1 MSLGNVQLELL
12 APARDLG
19 IGKEAVLH
27 GADAVYIGG
36 PSFGARVKASNT
48 VADIATLVQFAH
60 RFRAKVFVAIN
71 TILHD
76 SELEVARDLIHQYW
90 NAGVDALIVQDMG
103 ILKLDIPPIELHAS
117 TQCDIRTVDKAKFL
131 GDVGFSQLVL
141 AREMTLEDIV
151 ATRAAVNPD
160 VALEFF
166 VHGALCVAFS
176 GNCNI
181 SHAHTGRSANRG
193 ECAQECRLPYTL
205 KDKDGRVVAFDKHL
219 LSMKDNDQSANLRL
233 LIDAGIRSFKIE
245 GRYKDMGYVK
255 NVTAHYRVLLDEI
268 LNERPELA
276 RCSDGQSTFTF
287 TPDPER
293 SFNRS
298 STDYFVN
305 GRKADI
311 GAFDAPVHLGMRVG
325 EVLTLARDTFELAS
339 DQPIANGDGLTYLHK
354 REVRGVHVNRAH
366 PSGVNRYQ
374 ITANVP
380 TAQLLGLNV
389 GTIVHRNR
397 DHRWDATLSRPSAT
411 RKVGVAMLC
420 TATETEVSVVFSDAS
435 GCVGEATLTGPFEQ
449 ARDADAAR
457 AQFLQNFAKLGATQF
472 VVHDAVV
479 HGESLPRLAKSA
491 LNALRRDALQ
501 KLQDARAK
509 KLALARG
516 TRRPEIVPTAQYP
529 YDSVSFLANVYNS
542 LAKQFY
548 AEHGVKLIA
557 AAYEMHEEPGDVP
570 LMVTKHCLR
579 FSFNLCPK
587 QAKGVTGV
595 QGQVRADPMTLES
608 AGETL
613 TLKFD
618 CKPCEMHVVG
628 KMRTKIFRSPVPSIV
643 PLVFHPQR
651 AKAHL

>member
-1 MSLGNVQLELL
+1 
-12 APARDLG
+12 
-19 IGKEAVLH
+19 
-27 GADAVYIGG
+27 
-36 PSFGARVKASNT
+36 
-48 VADIATLVQFAH
+48 
-60 RFRAKVFVAIN
+60 
-71 TILHD
+71 
-76 SELEVARDLIHQYW
+76 
-90 NAGVDALIVQDMG
+90 
-103 ILKLDIPPIELHAS
+103 
-117 TQCDIRTVDKAKFL
+117 
-131 GDVGFSQLVL
+131 
-141 AREMTLEDIV
+141 
-151 ATRAAVNPD
+151 
-160 VALEFF
+160 
-166 VHGALCVAFS
+166 
-176 GNCNI
+176 
-181 SHAHTGRSANRG
+181 
-193 ECAQECRLPYTL
+193 
-205 KDKDGRVVAFDKHL
+205 VVAFDKHL

-245 GRYKDMGYVK
+245 GRYKDRGYVK

-276 RCSDGQSTFTF
+276 RCSDGESTFTF

-298 STDYFVN
+298 RTDYFVN

-325 EVLTLARDTFELAS
+325 EVLTLARDTFELTS

-397 DHRWDATLSRPSAT
+397 DHRWDATLSKPSAT
-411 RKVGVAMLC
+411 RKVGVALSC
-420 TATETEVSVVFSDAS
+420 TATEAEVSVAFSDAS
-435 GCVGEATLTGPFEQ
+435 GCVGEATLAGPFEH
-449 ARDADAAR
+449 ALDSDAAR
-457 AQFLQNFAKLGATQF
+457 AQYLQNFAKLGATHF
-472 VVHDAVV
+472 IVRDAVV
-479 HGESLPRLAKSA
+479 HGESLPRLAVSA

-516 TRRPEIVPTAQYP
+516 TRRPELVPTAQYP
-529 YDSVSFLANVYNS
+529 SDSVSFLANVYNA

-613 TLKFD
+613 TLTFD
-618 CKPCEMHVVG
+618 CKPCEMHVIG
-628 KMRTKIFRSPVPSIV
+628 KMRTKIFRSPAPSTV
-643 PLVFHPQR
+643 PLIFHPQR
-651 AKAHL
+651 TKPHP